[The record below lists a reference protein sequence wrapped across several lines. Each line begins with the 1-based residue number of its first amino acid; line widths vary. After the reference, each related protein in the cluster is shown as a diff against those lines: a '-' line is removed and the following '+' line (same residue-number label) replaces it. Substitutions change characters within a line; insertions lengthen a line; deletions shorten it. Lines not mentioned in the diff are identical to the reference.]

1 MSSSKTAAI
10 TFGAALTLFGN
21 VALGGF
27 YNSNSSEEN
36 MRTAT
41 GYSGN
46 GIVAWGL
53 YEIFDVNDDGYD
65 DLIYGVAINDEKT
78 NRHSP
83 TDFVKPVIFFWD
95 LDSNSYKIDKSVQD
109 KLPEMHWPRRAIGS
123 KNPLTN
129 EVELFIADHGLD
141 GGHAQNCGAPN
152 KLIRFRDGHH
162 EQPRVLRRK
171 AEAGSHR
178 GDRIV
183 IFADGIVS
191 PAGQPLPP
199 KKRHQ
204 GAAFQPF
211 VSRRADGDLDKGRHQ
226 ID

>member
-10 TFGAALTLFGN
+10 TFGVALSLFGN

-123 KNPLTN
+123 NPLTN

-141 GGHAQNCGAPN
+141 GGHAPNCGAPN
-152 KLIRFRDGHH
+152 KLIRFRDGKVTSVTR
-162 EQPRVLRRK
+162 PLR
-171 AEAGSHR
+171 
-178 GDRIV
+178 
-183 IFADGIVS
+183 
-191 PAGQPLPP
+191 
-199 KKRHQ
+199 
-204 GAAFQPF
+204 
-211 VSRRADGDLDKGRHQ
+211 
-226 ID
+226 